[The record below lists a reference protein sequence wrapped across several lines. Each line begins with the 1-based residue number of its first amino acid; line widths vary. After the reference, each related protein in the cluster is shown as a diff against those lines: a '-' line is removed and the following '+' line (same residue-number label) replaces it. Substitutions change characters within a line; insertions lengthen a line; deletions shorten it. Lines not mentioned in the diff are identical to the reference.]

1 MVTAENGQPTTTS
14 HGDTQLPPYA
24 SHLHGWFMWYVRRYL
39 RRHFHAIRLLKSEV
53 DDSAVPA
60 IEGEPVLLYTNHPGW
75 WDPLI
80 FLTIAERLYPERLN
94 YGPIDASALG
104 RYSFLERIGFLGIE
118 PDSFKGAARFLRL
131 AKAAMNRSDVLFWV
145 TAQGTFADP
154 RQRPVMIRPG
164 VGHVAATADRGLV
177 IPLAVEYPFWGERL
191 PEALVAFGPPQRI
204 EDFPERDAHSWHD
217 HLTETLANTQDRL
230 ASAAITRDPN
240 CFSRLATGRTG
251 VGGAYDFFRRLQAWL
266 AGKPFDPAH
275 VREQP

>member
-1 MVTAENGQPTTTS
+1 MAAEKTEQATTS
-14 HGDTQLPPYA
+14 FQAETRLPPYA
-24 SHLHGWFMWYVRRYL
+24 RHLHGWFMWYVRRFL
-39 RRHFHAIRLLKSEV
+39 RRHFHAIRLLQPEAG
-53 DDSAVPA
+53 DPAVPV

-80 FLTIAERLYPERLN
+80 FLTVAERLYPERLN

-131 AKAAMNRSDVLFWV
+131 AKAAMHRSDVLFWV

-154 RQRPVMIRPG
+154 RQRPVTIRPG
-164 VGHVAATADRGLV
+164 VGHVAAAADKGLV

-204 EDFPERDAHSWHD
+204 ADFPSRDAHTWHD
-217 HLTETLANTQDRL
+217 HLTQLLADTQDRL
-230 ASAAITRDPN
+230 ASAAITRDPQSFN
-240 CFSRLATGRTG
+240 RLATGRTG
-251 VGGAYDFFRRLQAWL
+251 VGGVYDLFRRLQAWL
-266 AGKPFDPAH
+266 TGKHFDPAH